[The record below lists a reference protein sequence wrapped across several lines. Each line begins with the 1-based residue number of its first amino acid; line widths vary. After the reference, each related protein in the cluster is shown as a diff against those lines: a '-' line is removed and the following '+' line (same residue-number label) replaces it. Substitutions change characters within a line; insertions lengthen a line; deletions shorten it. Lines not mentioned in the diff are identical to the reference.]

1 MGLLL
6 RNKYYRFKLFILFVI
21 SVFFFLHYI
30 YIMSETEIV
39 HKQEKAKRISSPA
52 QLEHLARIRELALEK
67 KKKMKEETEKANIA
81 KSYEKI
87 EKEKVKKD
95 LVEKYDKEIAPKLA
109 QQEVKTNEPDGPEFI
124 EEVVEVKPKQKKK
137 VIRKIIKEVSESEE
151 EEIIEEVHIKPKP
164 KPKTI
169 QKSIGEIMQETAE
182 ERMIKRIVDERT
194 KNVISSIMPKYQ

>member
-1 MGLLL
+1 
-6 RNKYYRFKLFILFVI
+6 
-21 SVFFFLHYI
+21 
-30 YIMSETEIV
+30 MSEIE
-39 HKQEKAKRISSPA
+39 KQEKAKRISSPA
-52 QLEHLARIRELALEK
+52 QLEHLAKIRQLALEK
-67 KKKMKEETEKANIA
+67 KKKMREETEKANIA

-87 EKEKVKKD
+87 EKKKEKKD

-109 QQEVKTNEPDGPEFI
+109 QQEGKTDDGPEVV

-151 EEIIEEVHIKPKP
+151 EEIIEEVHVKAKP